1 MTNEEKITLLEELM
15 EVDEGTLM
23 PETLLSNIEEWDS
36 VSFLSFMAMMDEKFG
51 KVVTGSEIKTKKTIA
66 DLMALMEK

>member
-1 MTNEEKITLLEELM
+1 MTNEEKIAILEEIM
-15 EVDEGTLM
+15 EVEEGTLTT
-23 PETLLSNIEEWDS
+23 ETLLSNIEEWDS

-51 KVVTGSEIKTKKTIA
+51 KVVTGSEIKAKETIA

>member
-15 EVDEGTLM
+15 EVDEGTLT

-51 KVVTGSEIKTKKTIA
+51 KVVTGSEIKAKKTIA

>member
-1 MTNEEKITLLEELM
+1 MTNEEKIAILEELM
-15 EVDEGTLM
+15 EVDEGTLN

-51 KVVTGSEIKTKKTIA
+51 KTVTGSKIKTKETVG
-66 DLMALMEK
+66 DLMAMMEK

>member
-1 MTNEEKITLLEELM
+1 MTNEEKIAILEELM
-15 EVDEGTLM
+15 EVDEGTLT

-51 KVVTGSEIKTKKTIA
+51 KTVTGSEIKTKETVA
-66 DLMALMEK
+66 DLMAMME

>member
-1 MTNEEKITLLEELM
+1 MTNEEKIALLEELM
-15 EVDEGTLM
+15 EVDEGTLT

-51 KVVTGSEIKTKKTIA
+51 KVVTGSEIKTKETIA

>member
-1 MTNEEKITLLEELM
+1 MTNEEKIALLEELM
-15 EVDEGTLM
+15 EVDEGTLT

-51 KVVTGSEIKTKKTIA
+51 KVVTGSEIKAKETIA

>member
-1 MTNEEKITLLEELM
+1 MTNEEKITILEDLM
-15 EVDEGTLM
+15 EVDEGTLT

-51 KVVTGSEIKTKKTIA
+51 KVVTGSEIKTKETIA

>member
-1 MTNEEKITLLEELM
+1 MTNEEKIALLEELM

>member
-1 MTNEEKITLLEELM
+1 MTNEEKVAILEELM
-15 EVDEGTLM
+15 EVDEGTLT

-51 KVVTGSEIKTKKTIA
+51 KTVTGSEIKTKETVG
-66 DLMALMEK
+66 DLMAMME

>member
-1 MTNEEKITLLEELM
+1 MTNEEKITILEELM
-15 EVDEGTLM
+15 EVDEGTLTS
-23 PETLLSNIEEWDS
+23 ETLLSNIEEWDS

-51 KVVTGSEIKTKKTIA
+51 KVVTGSEIKTKETIA